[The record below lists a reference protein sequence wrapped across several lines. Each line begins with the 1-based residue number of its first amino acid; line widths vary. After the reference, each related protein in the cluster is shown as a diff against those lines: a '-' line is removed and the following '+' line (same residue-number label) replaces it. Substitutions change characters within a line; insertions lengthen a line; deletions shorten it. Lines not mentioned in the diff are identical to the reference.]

1 MTLSATASS
10 SARYTDVY
18 APKHETNISCIDS
31 YSCEHA
37 IVYGSNAVNTIAACD
52 GYRSCRYMQLFT
64 DNVSF
69 VGASCTG
76 SYSCE
81 YMKLY
86 QQSPLS
92 PSQLSL
98 ECTGSASCQY
108 GTIKSNSETLQM
120 DCGAC
125 GYANIY
131 YNPTYSNANGS
142 IVCAAGAC
150 SETTIYAIEGIFD
163 ISVMSDVAQSNLK
176 LHCGINY
183 YHSCEPQPSMDSNN
197 MLCDDT
203 DFCMNYQYDSST
215 DYDLIMP
222 LKFHK
227 HNDTVQ
233 CDSDL
238 KDCSIYCIGEYSCAY
253 ANIICPQNNE
263 NATCTIYC
271 ESYGCSHSTIIA
283 HNISSLVVYT
293 KSDYGLEY
301 STTEVSYLKNVIFHC
316 DNGYGCQYMTV
327 MAINTIDIDIQCHGS
342 RSCRSSNIVYVSD
355 GDYVSGYTVPA
366 SVNLDCYGYY
376 SCLSG
381 SVNSNAGYLN
391 VACNS
396 DSSSTD
402 GCDSL
407 SVYCPRSS
415 VLASSNDITTYCE
428 VLCGKT
434 DSCISLNVYSIN
446 GWNNA

>member
-1 MTLSATASS
+1 MNVLRFLLFIHLASICNGYIIETNFEYQYYNKSISCIDGAHCVIDCQHNYGCKYSTITCPADFNCHIYFSATESGYGAIIFAQNSNNMTLSATAAS

-64 DNVSF
+64 DNVPF
-69 VGASCTG
+69 VGVSCTG
-76 SYSCE
+76 SYSCQ

-86 QQSPLS
+86 QQSPVS

-150 SETTIYAIEGIFD
+150 SETAIYAIEGIFD

-238 KDCSIYCIGEYSCAY
+238 KDCSIYCIGEYSCA
-253 ANIICPQNNE
+253 
-263 NATCTIYC
+263 
-271 ESYGCSHSTIIA
+271 
-283 HNISSLVVYT
+283 
-293 KSDYGLEY
+293 
-301 STTEVSYLKNVIFHC
+301 
-316 DNGYGCQYMTV
+316 
-327 MAINTIDIDIQCHGS
+327 
-342 RSCRSSNIVYVSD
+342 
-355 GDYVSGYTVPA
+355 
-366 SVNLDCYGYY
+366 
-376 SCLSG
+376 
-381 SVNSNAGYLN
+381 
-391 VACNS
+391 
-396 DSSSTD
+396 
-402 GCDSL
+402 
-407 SVYCPRSS
+407 
-415 VLASSNDITTYCE
+415 
-428 VLCGKT
+428 
-434 DSCISLNVYSIN
+434 
-446 GWNNA
+446 